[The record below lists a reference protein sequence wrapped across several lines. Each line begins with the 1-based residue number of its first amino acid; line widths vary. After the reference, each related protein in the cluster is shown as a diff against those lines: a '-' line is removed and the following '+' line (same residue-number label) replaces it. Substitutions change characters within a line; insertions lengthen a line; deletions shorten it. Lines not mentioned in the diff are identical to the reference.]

1 MFNKTMAETGG
12 VVFEGVGMPKEGAL
26 AKLKRFFHER
36 YTSSGV
42 VEKQMRNV
50 EKISGELT
58 QDQREQAMKKL
69 QERVGWSI
77 GRNVAHDAVITAAS
91 GVLIYKGVK
100 SERFQNVL
108 RAGSERWR
116 TMAAAGGVAGW
127 VEKQRSGIASVV
139 DKSKNWVATKI
150 VRDSTF
156 KKAVEAPFDQGGTVR
171 EVAKKVGKKIVENTP
186 PHRSS

>member
-1 MFNKTMAETGG
+1 M
-12 VVFEGVGMPKEGAL
+12 FEGMGRPKEGAL

-36 YTSSGV
+36 YTPNGV

-58 QDQREQAMKKL
+58 QEQREQAMKTL

-91 GVLIYKGVK
+91 AILIYKGVK

-108 RAGSERWR
+108 KAGSERWQA
-116 TMAAAGGVAGW
+116 MAAKGGVAQW
-127 VEKQRSGIASVV
+127 VEKQRLGIVGAA
-139 DKSKNWVATKI
+139 DKSKNWVAKKI

-156 KKAVEAPFDQGGTVR
+156 KKAVEAPIHQSETVK
-171 EVAKKVGKKIVENTP
+171 EVAKKVGKKIVEKTP
-186 PHRSS
+186 PHQSS